1 MQDERPSVGGNPSG
15 MARDHR
21 ELWQDSPTKKLA
33 RVVHLD
39 LSDPFTT
46 RAGGHLP
53 SIQVSYESWGE
64 LNPRRD
70 NAVLIVHL
78 LSTDPHVTGEFAG
91 QPAGWWEAIVGPGR
105 AIDTDRFFVV
115 CPNLIGGCHG
125 TTGPRF
131 PAPDGAPYLDR
142 FPLLA
147 PVDMMR
153 VQQRFVRQIG
163 IERLHA
169 VIGASM
175 GGMVVWE
182 WAVEAGDEVG
192 LVAVVAAPLRTT
204 AYQIGLNWL
213 QRRGIALDAGGDEA
227 MGRWGQMVARGVGM
241 LSYRSPLGLEEKFG
255 REWFKPPGSL
265 LRDRGMF
272 NVESWLRYH
281 GKRSA
286 QRFDPYT
293 YVLFSRAMDLHDI
306 GEGRDGIVSALDRVR
321 CRVLV
326 VGVSSDQLYPAAD
339 VHLGADILS
348 NLGKPVE
355 YAEIRSPHGHDAI
368 LLETEQLGAILRD
381 AHLRPPRAV
390 PSAAEREMRIARVGI
405 LGAGRVAA
413 LFLNLVNERRDWLL
427 EEFGLRF
434 EIAGVADIDPTK
446 TLDPAFANVSVGYD
460 PDQLVERGDIDAV
473 LEVTR
478 GTSALALLEKALRR
492 RIPVVTTNK
501 ELVRHSGPHLEQLAV
516 ENGVRLAYH
525 NAIAAGWPLLHAVER
540 PLGREHV
547 FSIQAVLSATCNIIL
562 ERMEQGFAFSAA
574 LAEAQAL
581 GLTEPDPEL
590 DVSGWDTAQKLTML
604 IARAEGRRYLVE
616 DLMVRGLGGVD
627 PVLVREAPQLGL
639 RVKLV
644 GLFERSAPA
653 PIAAVLP
660 LAVPAESHLGGVRG
674 DYNVVV
680 IDGGQDA
687 ELVHLGRGAGGLPIA
702 MAALN
707 DLIGLFHPARSWT
720 GRYPRALAP
729 ASAPMFAHFL
739 VRQSGATL
747 ITDTPEDGG
756 VSLLGSLIH
765 RR

>member
-1 MQDERPSVGGNPSG
+1 MQDEPRSAGRNLTDTT
-15 MARDHR
+15 RDYR
-21 ELWQDSPTKKLA
+21 ELWQDSSTVKLGK
-33 RVVHLD
+33 VVHLD
-39 LSDPFTT
+39 LPGGFTT
-46 RAGGHLP
+46 RAGGHLS
-53 SIQVSYESWGE
+53 SIQVSYESWGA
-64 LNPRRD
+64 LNARRD

-78 LSTDPHVTGEFAG
+78 LSSDLHVTGEFAG
-91 QPAGWWEAIVGPGR
+91 QPTGWWEPIVGPGR

-115 CPNLIGGCHG
+115 CPNIIGGCHG

-131 PAPDGAPYLDR
+131 PAPDGEPYLDR

-153 VQQRFVRQIG
+153 VQQRFVHRLG

-169 VIGASM
+169 VVGASM
-175 GGMVVWE
+175 GGMIAWE
-182 WAVEAGDEVG
+182 WAVEASEGVN
-192 LVAVVAAPLRTT
+192 LVAVIAAPLRTT

-213 QRRGIALDAGGDEA
+213 QRRGIELDIEGDEA
-227 MGRWGQMVARGVGM
+227 IARWGQTVARGVGM

-255 REWFKPPGSL
+255 REWFKAPGSL
-265 LRDRGMF
+265 MRDRGMF
-272 NVESWLRYH
+272 NIESWLRYH
-281 GKRSA
+281 GKRSV

-381 AHLRPPRAV
+381 VHLRAPRAV
-390 PSAAEREMRIARVGI
+390 PSAAEREMRIVRVGI

-427 EEFGLRF
+427 EEFGLRL
-434 EIAGVADIDPTK
+434 EIAAVADIDSARP
-446 TLDPAFANVSVGYD
+446 LDPAFAKVSVGYD
-460 PDQLVERGDIDAV
+460 PDQLVERDDIDAV

-478 GTSALALLEKALRR
+478 GTGALLLLEKALRR

-501 ELVRHSGPHLEQLAV
+501 GLLRESGPHLEQLAIA
-516 ENGVRLAYH
+516 NGVRLAYH

-547 FSIQAVLSATCNIIL
+547 FSIQAVLSATCNVVL

-616 DLMVRGLGGVD
+616 DLMVRGLRGLD
-627 PVLVREAPQLGL
+627 PVLVREAPPLGL

-644 GLFERSAPA
+644 GLFERGDPA

-660 LAVPAESHLGGVRG
+660 VAVPAESHLGGVRG

-680 IDGGQDA
+680 LDGGQDA
-687 ELVHLGRGAGGLPIA
+687 ELVHLGRGSGGLPIA

-707 DLIGLFHPARSWT
+707 DLVGLFHPARSWT
-720 GRYPRALAP
+720 GRYPRALA
-729 ASAPMFAHFL
+729 AAAAPMFAHHL
-739 VRQSGATL
+739 VRQRGATV
-747 ITDTPEDGG
+747 ITDDPEEGG
-756 VSLLGSLIH
+756 VPLLGSLIH
-765 RR
+765 HR

>member
-1 MQDERPSVGGNPSG
+1 MSGRGSERTRLTRPAPIAS
-15 MARDHR
+15 
-21 ELWQDSPTKKLA
+21 WQDSPTKKLA
-33 RVVHLD
+33 RVVHHD
-39 LSDPFTT
+39 LPDPYTT
-46 RAGGHLP
+46 RVGGRLP
-53 SIQVSYESWGE
+53 TIQVSYESWGE
-64 LNPRRD
+64 LNPQRD
-70 NAVLIVHL
+70 NVVLVVHL
-78 LSTDPHVTGEFAG
+78 LSTDPHVTGEFTG
-91 QPAGWWEAIVGPGR
+91 QAAGWWEAIVGPGR

-131 PAPDGAPYLDR
+131 RAPDGAPYLDR

-153 VQQRFVRQIG
+153 IQQRFVRQLG

-169 VIGASM
+169 VVGASM
-175 GGMVVWE
+175 GGMVAWE

-192 LVAVVAAPLRTT
+192 FVAVVAAPLRTT

-213 QRRGIALDAGGDEA
+213 QSRGIALDEGGDEL
-227 MGRWGQMVARGVGM
+227 MGRGGQMVARGVGM
-241 LSYRSPLGLEEKFG
+241 LSYRSPLGLEERFG

-272 NVESWLRYH
+272 NVESWLRHH

-413 LFLNLVNERRDWLL
+413 LSLNLVNERRDWLL
-427 EEFGLRF
+427 EEFGLRL
-434 EIAGVADIDPTK
+434 EIVGVADIDPGK
-446 TLDPAFANVSVGYD
+446 LLDPAFAGVSVGND
-460 PDQLVERGDIDAV
+460 PDQLVARDDIDAV

-492 RIPVVTTNK
+492 RLPVVTTNK

-516 ENGVRLAYH
+516 ANGVRLAYH

-540 PLGREHV
+540 P
-547 FSIQAVLSATCNIIL
+547 
-562 ERMEQGFAFSAA
+562 SAA
-574 LAEAQAL
+574 AQSSASRRSCRHLQRHPREDGAGLRLL
-581 GLTEPDPEL
+581 GGPGGS
-590 DVSGWDTAQKLTML
+590 SG
-604 IARAEGRRYLVE
+604 ARAHRAGPRARCVGLGHRPEVDDADCEGRRATVPR
-616 DLMVRGLGGVD
+616 RGLDGARPRRSRPGPGARGAAARAPCQARRFVRTGRPCADRGGAS
-627 PVLVREAPQLGL
+627 PGSAGREPPGRRPWRLQC
-639 RVKLV
+639 RHP
-644 GLFERSAPA
+644 ST
-653 PIAAVLP
+653 AA
-660 LAVPAESHLGGVRG
+660 
-674 DYNVVV
+674 
-680 IDGGQDA
+680 DA
-687 ELVHLGRGAGGLPIA
+687 ELVHSGGKAGGLPIA

-720 GRYPRALAP
+720 GRYPRTLAP
-729 ASAPMFAHFL
+729 ASAPAFAHFL
-739 VRQSGATL
+739 VRQGGATL
-747 ITDTPEDGG
+747 ITDAPGDGG
-756 VSLLGSLIH
+756 VPLLGSLIH

>member
-1 MQDERPSVGGNPSG
+1 MQDERASVGRNPAGESG
-15 MARDHR
+15 DHR
-21 ELWQDSPTKKLA
+21 ELWQDSPTTKLA

-39 LSDPFTT
+39 LPDPFTT
-46 RAGGHLP
+46 RASGQLP
-53 SIQVSYESWGE
+53 SIQVSYETWGE

-147 PVDMMR
+147 PIDMMR
-153 VQQRFVRQIG
+153 VQQRFIRQIG

-169 VIGASM
+169 VVGASI
-175 GGMVVWE
+175 GGMVAWE

-213 QRRGIALDAGGDEA
+213 QRRGIALDAGGDEV
-227 MGRWGQMVARGVGM
+227 MGRWGQTVARGVGM

-255 REWFKPPGSL
+255 REWFKAPGSS

-381 AHLRPPRAV
+381 AHLRPLRAV
-390 PSAAEREMRIARVGI
+390 PSAAVREMRIVRVGI

-427 EEFGLRF
+427 EEFGLRL
-434 EIAGVADIDPTK
+434 EVVGVADIDRDKP
-446 TLDPAFANVSVGYD
+446 LDPAFAKVSVGYD
-460 PDQLVERGDIDAV
+460 PDQLVARGDIDAV

-478 GTSALALLEKALRR
+478 GTTALALLEKALRR

-516 ENGVRLAYH
+516 ANGVRLAYH

-547 FSIQAVLSATCNIIL
+547 FSIQAVLSATCNVIL
-562 ERMEQGFAFSAA
+562 ERMEQGFAFPAA
-574 LAEAQAL
+574 LAEARAL

-616 DLMVRGLGGVD
+616 DLMVRGLGGLD

-644 GLFERSAPA
+644 GLFERSVPA

-680 IDGGQDA
+680 IDGGEDA

-707 DLIGLFHPARSWT
+707 DLVGLFHPARSWT

-729 ASAPMFAHFL
+729 ASAPMFAHVL

-756 VSLLGSLIH
+756 VPLLGSLIH